1 MSRKTVKGKKIQI
14 KSDTLLA
21 AFWKDKQHFAD
32 LFNTCLFGGETV
44 IQPEQLEEQDS
55 VNSELLVGERW
66 IESVERIRDVIK
78 MSALGTDFVLL
89 GVENQNRIHY
99 AMPLRTMLYDALGYA
114 KQCKEVGKRHKN
126 DKVIN
131 ADEYLGK
138 FTKADKL
145 LAQYTIVIYYGEQE
159 WDGPRS
165 LKEMLDIPEE
175 MTPFI
180 QDYKMN
186 LLEARKFDYCRFATP
201 DVADLFQLL
210 HISNDKER
218 MLHEFTGMKVT
229 SEVLLVAGEVC
240 DVKEWVELALESG
253 EEVIY
258 VCKAWEEAKNE
269 LRNQGLMEGRR
280 EGRREGRTE
289 GMKLLLEVMQLL
301 KSGKKTE
308 ELREEGYEEL
318 VIEKASAALLLQEE

>member
-21 AFWKDKQHFAD
+21 TFWKDKQHFAD

-44 IQPEQLEEQDS
+44 IRPEQLEEQES
-55 VNSELLVGERW
+55 VSSELLVGERW

-89 GVENQNRIHY
+89 GIENQNRIHY
-99 AMPLRTMLYDALGYA
+99 AMPLRTMVYDALGYI
-114 KQCKEVGKRHKN
+114 KQCKEIGKQHKN
-126 DKVIN
+126 DKTLN

-138 FTKADKL
+138 FTKTDKL

-165 LKEMLDIPEE
+165 LKEMLDIPEQVA
-175 MTPFI
+175 PFV

-186 LLEARKFDYCRFATP
+186 LLEARKFDYCRFATS
-201 DVADLFQLL
+201 DVAGLFQLL
-210 HISNDKER
+210 HISNDKEK
-218 MLHEFTGMKVT
+218 MLHEFTGLEVA

-280 EGRREGRTE
+280 EGRREGMT
-289 GMKLLLEVMQLL
+289 LLLEVMQLL

-308 ELREEGYEEL
+308 ELREEGYDET
-318 VIEKASAALLLQEE
+318 VIEKANAALLL